1 MTSWVFPPVTQVQS
15 ERARSIDYYW
25 QVVPVV
31 TGVAA
36 QKKQAHE
43 MAQILNRCRKWRIL
57 FLVDL
62 VGYFGKNGKTKISE
76 QTNKKQECS
85 ECRFADWNRC
95 IVLQQRKIIGH
106 DHRLP
111 DRSYRGNRKG
121 DENG

>member
-36 QKKQAHE
+36 QKEQAHE

-62 VGYFGKNGKTKISE
+62 VGYFGKQANKQTK
-76 QTNKKQECS
+76 NKNVVS
-85 ECRFADWNRC
+85 ADLLTG
-95 IVLQQRKIIGH
+95 IVA
-106 DHRLP
+106 
-111 DRSYRGNRKG
+111 
-121 DENG
+121 